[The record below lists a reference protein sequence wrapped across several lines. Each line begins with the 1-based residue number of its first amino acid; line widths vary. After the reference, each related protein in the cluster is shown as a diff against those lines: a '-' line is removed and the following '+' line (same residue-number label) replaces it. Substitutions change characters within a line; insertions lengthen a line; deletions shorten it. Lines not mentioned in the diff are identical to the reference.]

1 MPQDMMYETEEIQQ
15 EAKEEK
21 ACQAGSTECRSMGVT
36 NSSACLELIMVL
48 YENGCWKLKVKGSIA
63 REIRVGCHSHPAAA
77 VLGTGAPA
85 PVLQA
90 EGSLLPPRRLHLSG
104 RRGFSH
110 REAPGSWRLL
120 RKKPRIEP
128 LPWASLPRSQW
139 GVGLAEGLAGQPD
152 AQDRPAC
159 WRRC

>member
-1 MPQDMMYETEEIQQ
+1 MYETEEIQQ

-63 REIRVGCHSHPAAA
+63 RQIRVGCHSHPAAA

-90 EGSLLPPRRLHLSG
+90 EVPSSHQGGSTSVGEGASATGKLLDLGDS
-104 RRGFSH
+104 
-110 REAPGSWRLL
+110 
-120 RKKPRIEP
+120 
-128 LPWASLPRSQW
+128 
-139 GVGLAEGLAGQPD
+139 
-152 AQDRPAC
+152 
-159 WRRC
+159 